1 MLKIYRILWAR
12 IMNFR
17 QLEAFQ
23 AVMKTSSASLA
34 AELLQLT
41 QPAIS
46 RSLQELEK
54 SIGFALFDRVRGR
67 LVPTAEGQLFY
78 RDVSE
83 SFIGLDS
90 LRSSAARI
98 RDFGSGEIRLAS
110 LSALGQTLV
119 PRALGLFY
127 KQHPDIAITLEIMSS
142 SAVRDRV
149 ATGQFDLGLA
159 ADEIDTTGVDH
170 QTFATP
176 RAVCAVPAS
185 HPLAARDAIHVS
197 DLHGEPFIALAP
209 EDTTRRRLDAMLKD
223 SGVQP
228 RVVVETPH
236 SATVCAL
243 AAEGIGIGIIN
254 PYGIAVTPDPR
265 VQIKPFS
272 PALHFKALLVFRPDM
287 QKSRIIQALVKTLL
301 KARLS

>member
-1 MLKIYRILWAR
+1 M
-12 IMNFR
+12 MNFR

-23 AVMKTSSASLA
+23 GVMKTGSASLA
-34 AELLQLT
+34 ADLLQLT

-83 SFIGLDS
+83 SFIGLDN
-90 LRSSAARI
+90 LRASASRI

-110 LSALGQTLV
+110 LSALGQNLV
-119 PRALGLFY
+119 PRALGRFY
-127 KQHPDIAITLEIMSS
+127 KKHPDIAITLEIMSS
-142 SAVRDRV
+142 SNVRDRV

-176 RAVCAVPAS
+176 RAVCAVPS
-185 HPLAARDAIHVS
+185 DHPLAGRDVIQAQ
-197 DLHGEPFIALAP
+197 DLHGESFIALSP
-209 EDTTRRRLDAMLKD
+209 EDTTRRRLDALLAD
-223 SGVQP
+223 SCVQP
-228 RVVVETPH
+228 KVVVETPH
-236 SATVCAL
+236 SATVYAL
-243 AAEGIGIGIIN
+243 VAEGIGIGLIN
-254 PYGIAVTPDPR
+254 PYGIAVTSDPR
-265 VQIKPFS
+265 VQIKPFA
-272 PALHFKALLVFRPDM
+272 PALHFKALLIFRPDM
-287 QKSRIIQALVKTLL
+287 QKSRIIHALVKALL
-301 KARLS
+301 EARLS